1 MSVTVKTNRA
11 AWESAVTRAGDRAVE
26 ALANQMKNDSLPHIP
41 DDGEHTLRDHSRIEK
56 PRECE
61 RVLVWNDVYAGYQ
74 WYGMRADGT
83 HVVRHYTTSGT
94 GKMWVEQAR
103 AENADKWQKTAQNAF
118 TEGLK

>member
-11 AWESAVTRAGDRAVE
+11 AWESAVERAADKAAE

-41 DDGEHTLRDHSRIEK
+41 DDGEHTLRDHTRIEK
-56 PRECE
+56 SQDGERE
-61 RVLVWNDVYAGYQ
+61 LVWNDVYAGYQ
-74 WYGMRADGT
+74 WYGMRVDGT

-103 AENADKWQKTAQNAF
+103 AENADKWQKTVQNAF